1 MTYNIKLDSIDKNIL
16 EILQTNGNIT
26 NAQLAKE
33 IGLSPAP
40 TLERVKKLENLNLIS
55 GYKANIN
62 IKALGFGVTTF
73 LSVSLS
79 SHKINKINDFITKIT
94 ALDEVIECHHI
105 TGTGDF
111 LLKILV
117 DDLGSYHKL
126 ILEKLSQI
134 EEIGNMNSMM
144 VLASYKE
151 NAVIKIK

>member
-1 MTYNIKLDSIDKNIL
+1 MSNIIKLDNIDKNIL

-40 TLERVKKLENLNLIS
+40 TLERVKKLENLKLIN

-62 IKALGFGVTTF
+62 IKALGFKVTTF

-94 ALDEVIECHHI
+94 DLDEVIECHHI

-117 DDLGSYHKL
+117 QDLSDYHKL

-134 EEIGNMNSMM
+134 EEIGNMNTMM

-151 NAVIKIK
+151 NAVIKVK